1 MPDPTTLRRM
11 STCPTAELASHP
23 PRRFDRWRRGLL
35 VLAGVSPLVIL
46 AGLYLLVTQVWMVPG
61 VPAAATSAD
70 RVAAF
75 IIHEKG
81 LPRLTLPQFEAF
93 LVAQLPRLLRDAAFR
108 ERFLAEVRTASLEEQ
123 RVFRAH
129 LFESFKQLV
138 LRDAG
143 QYQQL
148 PPDQRTTYLDERIVA
163 YNRLKAFGGEVSIDK
178 GDLFGAAA
186 PGAEELFGLV
196 TGRTTAQ
203 ERSQAL
209 AYGGALKA
217 RVDEILASPARKAE
231 IEGRIQAP

>member
-1 MPDPTTLRRM
+1 M
-11 STCPTAELASHP
+11 STCPPVELVSHLP
-23 PRRFDRWRRGLL
+23 QRGFYRWRRGLL
-35 VLAGVSPLVIL
+35 ILAGVSPLVVL
-46 AGLYLLVTQVWMVPG
+46 AGLYLLVTRVLMVPG

-93 LVAQLPRLLRDAAFR
+93 LAAQLPRLLRDAAFS

-123 RVFRAH
+123 KVFRAH

-148 PPDQRTTYLDERIVA
+148 AADQRTRYLDERIVA
-163 YNRLKAFGGEVSIDK
+163 YNRLKAFGGDVSIDK

-186 PGAEELFGLV
+186 PGAEELLGLV

-203 ERSQAL
+203 ELSLAL
-209 AYGGALKA
+209 AYGGALKT
-217 RVDEILASPARKAE
+217 RVDEVLATPALKAE